1 MKTILSIF
9 RQAPAPDLRL
19 PCALSIGNF
28 DGVHLGHQAMI
39 ARVCDAAKRLEL
51 SPTILTFAPHPRQY
65 FARLNRRPELS
76 PPQIT
81 GLRDKLTALACAGI
95 HRVVLARFNR
105 AMAEMSASDF
115 VTQWLAVE
123 LNVRW
128 VLVGE
133 DFRFGRQRTGDVH
146 LLKKLG
152 QRCGIDVH
160 TLSDITD
167 EQGRRISSSEVR
179 GALAAGDM
187 NRAASLLGRPY
198 AMTGHIV
205 HGKKLG
211 RTLNMPTMNMR
222 VTPRCAARSGIY
234 VVRAHGLG
242 LTPRPGVASLGVRPT
257 VENDGRI
264 LLETHLFDLNV
275 DAYGKLVRVELLQH
289 LRDEEKFPDL
299 PTLTAAMHADALHAR
314 AYFALHGL

>member
-1 MKTILSIF
+1 MKTIFSIF
-9 RQAPAPDLRL
+9 RQAPAPEFRL

-28 DGVHLGHQAMI
+28 DGVHRGHQAMI
-39 ARVCDAAKRLEL
+39 AQLCNAATRLNL

-65 FARLNRRPELS
+65 FAHLNRRPELS

-95 HRVVLARFNR
+95 ERVVLARFNR
-105 AMAEMSASDF
+105 AMAEMSATDF
-115 VTQWLAVE
+115 VTKWLATE

-128 VLVGE
+128 LLVGE
-133 DFRFGRQRTGDVH
+133 DFRFGRQRAGDVR
-146 LLKKLG
+146 LLRELG
-152 QRCGIDVH
+152 QRCGIEVH
-160 TLSDITD
+160 TLGDVTD
-167 EQGRRISSSEVR
+167 DQGRRISSSEVR
-179 GALAAGDM
+179 GALAAGDVA
-187 NRAASLLGRPY
+187 RAASLLGRPY
-198 AMTGHIV
+198 GMTGHII

-211 RTLNMPTMNMR
+211 RTLSMPTMNMR

-242 LTPRPGVASLGVRPT
+242 PTPLPGVASLGVRPT

-275 DAYGKLVRVELLQH
+275 DAYGKLVSVELLQH

-299 PTLTAAMHADALHAR
+299 PTLTAAMHADAQHAR

>member
-1 MKTILSIF
+1 MKTNLSIF
-9 RQAPAPDLRL
+9 RQAPAPDLRH

-39 ARVCDAAKRLEL
+39 AQVCDAADRLAL
-51 SPTILTFAPHPRQY
+51 SPTILTFAPHPRQF
-65 FARLNRRPELS
+65 FASLNRRPELS

-115 VTQWLAVE
+115 VTQWLAIE

-128 VLVGE
+128 LLVGE

-152 QRCGIDVH
+152 HQCGIEVH
-160 TLSDITD
+160 TLSDIKD
-167 EQGRRISSSEVR
+167 DQGRRISSSEVR

-187 NRAASLLGRPY
+187 QRAASLLGRPY

-211 RTLNMPTMNMR
+211 RTLDMPTMNMR

-242 LTPRPGVASLGVRPT
+242 LTPYPGVASLGVRPT

>member
-9 RQAPAPDLRL
+9 RQAPAPEQRL

-28 DGVHLGHQAMI
+28 DGVHRGHQAMI
-39 ARVCDAAKRLEL
+39 AQVCSAAQRLGL

-65 FARLNRRPELS
+65 FAQLNHRPELS

-81 GLRDKLTALACAGI
+81 GLRDKLTALANSGI
-95 HRVVLARFNR
+95 ERVVLARFNR

-115 VTQWLAVE
+115 VTNWLARE

-128 VLVGE
+128 LLVGE
-133 DFRFGRQRTGDVH
+133 DFRFGRQRMGDVN
-146 LLKKLG
+146 LLRELG
-152 QRCGIDVH
+152 GQCGIEVH
-160 TLSDITD
+160 TLKDVTD
-167 EQGRRISSSEVR
+167 EHGHRISSSEVR
-179 GALAAGDM
+179 AALAAGDVE
-187 NRAASLLGRPY
+187 RAGDLLGRPY
-198 AMTGHIV
+198 GMTGHVI

-211 RTLNMPTMNMR
+211 RTLAMPTMNMR

-242 LTPRPGVASLGVRPT
+242 LLPLPGVASLGVRPT
-257 VENDGRI
+257 VEDDGRI
-264 LLETHLFDLNV
+264 LLETHLFDLNI

-299 PTLTAAMHADALHAR
+299 PTLTAAMHADAQHAR

>member
-1 MKTILSIF
+1 MKTNLSIF
-9 RQAPAPDLRL
+9 RQAPAPDRRL

-39 ARVCDAAKRLEL
+39 AQVCDAAERLDL

-65 FARLNRRPELS
+65 FARLNHRPELS

-128 VLVGE
+128 ILVGE
-133 DFRFGRQRTGDVH
+133 DFRFGRQRAGDVD

-152 QRCGIDVH
+152 HQCGIEVH

-167 EQGRRISSSEVR
+167 DQGRRISSSEVR

-187 NRAASLLGRPY
+187 HRAASLLGRPY
-198 AMTGHIV
+198 AMTGHII

-242 LTPRPGVASLGVRPT
+242 LNPHPGVASLGVRPT

-299 PTLTAAMHADALHAR
+299 PTLTAAMHADAQHAR

>member
-9 RQAPAPDLRL
+9 RQAPAPARRL

-28 DGVHLGHQAMI
+28 DGVHRGHQTMI
-39 ARVCDAAKRLEL
+39 AQVCSAAQRLNL
-51 SPTILTFAPHPRQY
+51 SPTILTFDPHPRQY
-65 FARLNRRPELS
+65 FAQRNHRPELS

-81 GLRDKLTALACAGI
+81 GLRDKLTALANAGI
-95 HRVVLARFNR
+95 ERVVLARFNR

-133 DFRFGRQRTGDVH
+133 DFKFGRQRAGDVD

-152 QRCGIDVH
+152 EQCGIEVH
-160 TLSDITD
+160 TLKDIAD
-167 EQGRRISSSEVR
+167 EQGRRISSSELR

-187 NRAASLLGRPY
+187 SRAASLLGRPY
-198 AMTGHIV
+198 GMTGHIV

-242 LTPRPGVASLGVRPT
+242 ASPLPGVASLGVRPT
-257 VENDGRI
+257 VEDDGRI
-264 LLETHLFDLNV
+264 LLETHLFDLNI

-299 PTLTAAMHADALHAR
+299 PTLTAAMHADAQHAR

>member
-1 MKTILSIF
+1 VKTILSIF
-9 RQAPAPDLRL
+9 RQAPASEQRL

-28 DGVHLGHQAMI
+28 DGVHRGHQAMI
-39 ARVCDAAKRLEL
+39 AQVCSAAQRLNL

-65 FARLNRRPELS
+65 FAQVNHRPELS
-76 PPQIT
+76 PPKIT
-81 GLRDKLTALACAGI
+81 GLRDKLTALAVSGI
-95 HRVVLARFNR
+95 ERVVLARFNR

-115 VTQWLAVE
+115 VTEWLAKE

-128 VLVGE
+128 LLVGE
-133 DFRFGRQRTGDVH
+133 DFRFGRQRVGDVT
-146 LLKKLG
+146 LLKELG
-152 QRCGIDVH
+152 EDCGIEVH
-160 TLSDITD
+160 TLSDVTD
-167 EQGRRISSSEVR
+167 EHGHRISSSEVR
-179 GALAAGDM
+179 AALAAGDVG
-187 NRAASLLGRPY
+187 RAGDLLGRPY
-198 AMTGHIV
+198 GMTGHVI

-211 RTLNMPTMNMR
+211 RTLAMPTMNML

-242 LTPRPGVASLGVRPT
+242 PLPLPGVASLGVRPT
-257 VENDGRI
+257 VEDDGRI
-264 LLETHLFDLNV
+264 LLETHLFDLNI

>member
-28 DGVHLGHQAMI
+28 DGVHRGHQAMI
-39 ARVCDAAKRLEL
+39 AQVCEAAQRLAL

-65 FARLNRRPELS
+65 FANLNRRPELS

-81 GLRDKLTALACAGI
+81 GLRDKLTALAQSGI
-95 HRVVLARFNR
+95 ERVVLARFNQ

-115 VTQWLAVE
+115 VTKWLAIE

-133 DFRFGRQRTGDVH
+133 DFKFGRQRAGDVN
-146 LLKKLG
+146 LLKSLG
-152 QRCGIDVH
+152 NLCGIEVH

-167 EQGRRISSSEVR
+167 DHGRRISSSEVR
-179 GALAAGDM
+179 AALAEGDM
-187 NRAASLLGRPY
+187 SRAANLLGRPY
-198 AMTGHIV
+198 GMTGHII

-211 RTLNMPTMNMR
+211 RTLDMPTMNMR

-242 LTPRPGVASLGVRPT
+242 PDPLPGVASLGVRPT
-257 VENDGRI
+257 VEDDGRI

-299 PTLTAAMHADALHAR
+299 PTLTAAMHADTQHAR

>member
-1 MKTILSIF
+1 VKTILSIF
-9 RQAPAPDLRL
+9 RQAPAPEQRL

-28 DGVHLGHQAMI
+28 DGVHRGHQAMI
-39 ARVCDAAKRLEL
+39 AQVCSAAQRLNL

-65 FARLNRRPELS
+65 FAHLNHRPELS

-81 GLRDKLTALACAGI
+81 GLRDKLTALSNSGI
-95 HRVVLARFNR
+95 ERVVLARFNR

-115 VTQWLAVE
+115 VTKWLAQE

-128 VLVGE
+128 LLVGE
-133 DFRFGRQRTGDVH
+133 DFRFGRQRAGDVT
-146 LLKKLG
+146 LLKELG
-152 QRCGIDVH
+152 TQCGIEVH

-167 EQGRRISSSEVR
+167 ENGHRISSSEVR
-179 GALAAGDM
+179 AALGAGDVR
-187 NRAASLLGRPY
+187 RAADLLGRPY
-198 AMTGHIV
+198 GMTGHVI

-211 RTLNMPTMNMR
+211 RTLSMPTMNMR

-234 VVRAHGLG
+234 VVRAFGLAPNP
-242 LTPRPGVASLGVRPT
+242 LPGVASLGVRPT
-257 VENDGRI
+257 VEDDGRI
-264 LLETHLFDLNV
+264 LLETHLFDQNV

-299 PTLTAAMHADALHAR
+299 PTLTAAMHADAQHAR

>member
-9 RQAPAPDLRL
+9 RQAPAPEQRL

-28 DGVHLGHQAMI
+28 DGVHRGHQAMI
-39 ARVCDAAKRLEL
+39 AQVCSAAQRLNL

-65 FARLNRRPELS
+65 FAHLNHRPELS

-81 GLRDKLTALACAGI
+81 GLRDKLTALANSGI
-95 HRVVLARFNR
+95 ERVVLARFNR

-115 VTQWLAVE
+115 VTIWLAQE

-128 VLVGE
+128 LLVGE
-133 DFRFGRQRTGDVH
+133 DFRFGRQRAGDVT
-146 LLKKLG
+146 LLKELG
-152 QRCGIDVH
+152 TQCGIEVH

-167 EQGRRISSSEVR
+167 ENGHRISSSEVR
-179 GALAAGDM
+179 GALGAGDVQ
-187 NRAASLLGRPY
+187 RAADLLGRPY
-198 AMTGHIV
+198 GMTGHVI

-211 RTLNMPTMNMR
+211 RTLSMPTMNMR

-234 VVRAHGLG
+234 VVRAFGLAPNP
-242 LTPRPGVASLGVRPT
+242 LPGVASLGVRPT
-257 VENDGRI
+257 VEDDGRI
-264 LLETHLFDLNV
+264 LLETHLFDQNV

-299 PTLTAAMHADALHAR
+299 PTLTAAMHADAQHAR
-314 AYFALHGL
+314 ASFALHGL

>member
-28 DGVHLGHQAMI
+28 DGVHRGHQAMI
-39 ARVCDAAKRLEL
+39 AQVCEAADRLGL
-51 SPTILTFAPHPRQY
+51 SPTVLTFAPHPRQY
-65 FARLNRRPELS
+65 FAHLNRRPELS

-81 GLRDKLTALACAGI
+81 GLRDKLTALASAGI
-95 HRVVLARFNR
+95 ERVVLARFNKH
-105 AMAEMSASDF
+105 MAEMSASHF
-115 VTQWLAVE
+115 VTKWLAVE
-123 LNVRW
+123 LNARW
-128 VLVGE
+128 ILVGE
-133 DFRFGRQRTGDVH
+133 DFRFGRQRAGDVN
-146 LLKKLG
+146 LLKELG
-152 QRCGIDVH
+152 QQCGIEVH
-160 TLSDITD
+160 TLRDVED

-179 GALAAGDM
+179 GALAAGDVS
-187 NRAASLLGRPY
+187 RAASLLGRPY
-198 AMTGHIV
+198 RITGHII

-211 RTLNMPTMNMR
+211 RTLDMPTMNMR

-242 LTPRPGVASLGVRPT
+242 PNPLPGVASLGVRPT

-264 LLETHLFDLNV
+264 LLETHLFDLNI

-299 PTLTAAMHADALHAR
+299 PTLTAAMHADAQHAR

>member
-1 MKTILSIF
+1 MKPNLSIF
-9 RQAPAPDLRL
+9 RQAPAPELRP

-28 DGVHLGHQAMI
+28 DGVHRGHQVMI
-39 ARVCDAAKRLEL
+39 AQVCEAADLLGL

-65 FARLNRRPELS
+65 FAHLNRRPELS

-95 HRVVLARFNR
+95 NRVVLARFNQS
-105 AMAEMSASDF
+105 MAEMSASDF
-115 VTQWLAVE
+115 VTQWLAIE

-133 DFRFGRQRTGDVH
+133 DFRFGRQRTGDIH
-146 LLKKLG
+146 LLKELG
-152 QRCGIDVH
+152 QQCGIEVH

-187 NRAASLLGRPY
+187 SRVASLLGRPY
-198 AMTGHIV
+198 GMTGHIV

-234 VVRAHGLG
+234 VVRAHGIG
-242 LTPRPGVASLGVRPT
+242 STPLPGVASLGVRPT

-299 PTLTAAMHADALHAR
+299 PTLTAAMHTDAQNAR
-314 AYFALHGL
+314 TYFAIHGL